1 MRSVVDLPYGH
12 LPLLPSGDAQ
22 SVWQAVALYSPQHT
36 SLSEEQCN
44 YGPFASLYYKHLNTK
59 RGKCKIYS

>member
-22 SVWQAVALYSPQHT
+22 SVWQAVALYSPQH
-36 SLSEEQCN
+36 SFLSQ
-44 YGPFASLYYKHLNTK
+44 
-59 RGKCKIYS
+59 